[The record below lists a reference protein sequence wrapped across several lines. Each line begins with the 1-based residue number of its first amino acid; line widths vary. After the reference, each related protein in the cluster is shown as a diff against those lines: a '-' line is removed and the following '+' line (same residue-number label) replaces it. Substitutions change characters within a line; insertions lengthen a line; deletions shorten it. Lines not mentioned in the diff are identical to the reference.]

1 MDVVDWAN
9 DANPITRTPMAMI
22 AMIVMISKFRL
33 FGRNSLFPG
42 VDGLKDNLVFT
53 SSVTEKKTSLML
65 LLNFQD
71 GSLIYTQ
78 SRLNGSRKK
87 TGPEAFL

>member
-33 FGRNSLFPG
+33 FGRNSLFPDAGG
-42 VDGLKDNLVFT
+42 VKDNLIF
-53 SSVTEKKTSLML
+53 SPL
-65 LLNFQD
+65 L
-71 GSLIYTQ
+71 
-78 SRLNGSRKK
+78 
-87 TGPEAFL
+87 